1 MKKSLKNLVVI
12 AFLAISL
19 GVSAQKLSVNVGY
32 LNSTTTTKHSIISLV
47 ESANGFT
54 LGADYDVMVADN
66 MGVNVGL
73 NYSLTFSNLEPIL
86 YVRMK
91 GNYHALNLP
100 IRFFYEYAINDD
112 LKVFGLLGP
121 KLTFDVAA
129 TLTDGR
135 QSVNLYEAES
145 SYSRFNLLIGPGIGA
160 KYKTFVAKAGYD
172 FGLLNRYSNSSTDLL
187 NTKITMTTNQFYISL
202 GYCF

>member
-32 LNSTTTTKHSIISLV
+32 LNSTTTTKQSIFTLV

-73 NYSLTFSNLEPIL
+73 NYSLTFSNQEIL
-86 YVRMK
+86 SSRIK

-129 TLTDGR
+129 TLNDGS
-135 QSVNLYEAES
+135 QSVNIYEAER

>member
-1 MKKSLKNLVVI
+1 M
-12 AFLAISL
+12 
-19 GVSAQKLSVNVGY
+19 
-32 LNSTTTTKHSIISLV
+32 
-47 ESANGFT
+47 
-54 LGADYDVMVADN
+54 
-66 MGVNVGL
+66 
-73 NYSLTFSNLEPIL
+73 
-86 YVRMK
+86 
-91 GNYHALNLP
+91 
-100 IRFFYEYAINDD
+100 
-112 LKVFGLLGP
+112 KVFGLLGP

-129 TLTDGR
+129 TLNNGS

>member
-32 LNSTTTTKHSIISLV
+32 LNSTTTTKQSIFTLV

-73 NYSLTFSNLEPIL
+73 NYSLTFSNQEIL
-86 YVRMK
+86 YSRIK

-129 TLTDGR
+129 TLNDGS
-135 QSVNLYEAES
+135 QSVNIYEAER

-172 FGLLNRYSNSSTDLL
+172 FGLLNRYSNSNTDLL
-187 NTKITMTTNQFYISL
+187 NIKTTMTTNQFYISL